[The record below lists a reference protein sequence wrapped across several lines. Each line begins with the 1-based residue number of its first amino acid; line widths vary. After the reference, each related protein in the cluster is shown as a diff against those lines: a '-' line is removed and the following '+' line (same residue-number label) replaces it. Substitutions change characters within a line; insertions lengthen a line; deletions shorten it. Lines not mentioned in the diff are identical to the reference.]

1 VYERILIPTDGS
13 TRTAQVAMQATD
25 RPEQYEGTASVL
37 RVVDETASSL
47 LEATGSETELEK

>member
-1 VYERILIPTDGS
+1 
-13 TRTAQVAMQATD
+13 MQATD